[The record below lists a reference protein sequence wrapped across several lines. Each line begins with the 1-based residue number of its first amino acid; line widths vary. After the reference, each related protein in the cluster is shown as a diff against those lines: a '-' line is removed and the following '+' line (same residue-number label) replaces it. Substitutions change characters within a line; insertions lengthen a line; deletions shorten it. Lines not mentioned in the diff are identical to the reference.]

1 MSKSLSNHWL
11 TKSILIKRFIV
22 KSRTLFGKSMELKI
36 KLTSRKR
43 TKIKTRKNNKKI
55 IMNTSKKSGQV
66 IDNKYI
72 LYHTLGEGTYGVVY
86 YATDMDGNQKYAIKK
101 IKIEEND
108 EGIPSTTLREISV
121 LKSLDHPNIIKLIE
135 VIYNSV

>member
-1 MSKSLSNHWL
+1 
-11 TKSILIKRFIV
+11 
-22 KSRTLFGKSMELKI
+22 MELKI